1 MDEQQVSAATIREPY
16 YMAGRPGCRDCGAKR
31 PGPPASLLHVAWPH
45 LELLQETCLFL
56 NMWPGPSHLEKDSAQ
71 LGHPVPS
78 QLSSQV
84 PRGQQAPPL
93 LRAVVNDV
101 CLRQVAHDS
110 FRHHERQ
117 RRPLTKHSLCGLKT
131 LERKSVWRLTPGHE
145 TSEPPLIPGTCGK
158 APAS

>member
-16 YMAGRPGCRDCGAKR
+16 YMAGGPGCRDCRANR
-31 PGPPASLLHVAWPH
+31 PSPPASGRCPGPTH
-45 LELLQETCLFL
+45 LGLLQETCLFL

-84 PRGQQAPPL
+84 LRGQQAPPL
-93 LRAVVNDV
+93 LKAVVNDV

-117 RRPLTKHSLCGLKT
+117 RRPLTKHSLCNLKT
-131 LERKSVWRLTPGHE
+131 LERKSIWRLTPGHE